1 MTSEE
6 IATEMLKIDEGCM
19 LLPYTCTAG
28 ALSIGYGR
36 NLSDNGISQA
46 EALILLKHD
55 VGTATRD
62 AKKFLSKE
70 CWEQLT
76 AKHQAVVINLA
87 FNLGINRLRTFVKF
101 RACLLAGDTVGA
113 ADELLDSRYAQQVGA
128 RADRLASLLRG
139 QNPLSTS

>member
-1 MTSEE
+1 
-6 IATEMLKIDEGCM
+6 MLKIDEGCM

-76 AKHQAVVINLA
+76 AEHQAVVINLA

-128 RADRLASLLRG
+128 RADRLADVLRG
-139 QNPLSTS
+139 

>member
-19 LLPYTCTAG
+19 LMPYTCTAG

-76 AKHQAVVINLA
+76 AEHQAVVINLA

-128 RADRLASLLRG
+128 RADRLASVLRG